1 MDRYMIPDM
10 VEEQCRESSKL
21 RSKIEAIM
29 IGVNQVLWMVTPRVE
44 CGILEHLN
52 LHL

>member
-21 RSKIEAIM
+21 RSKIEAI
-29 IGVNQVLWMVTPRVE
+29 IGSHAQQARDS
-44 CGILEHLN
+44 CR
-52 LHL
+52 